1 MKKLVSLVLA
11 LLLVVTAVPMAF
23 AGAADNSLTVIL
35 GAEFSTLDPLALPSS
50 SEINFCTNIFDSLVK
65 VDDDL
70 NIVPC
75 LATEWTVSEDGL
87 TYIFKLREGVKFHN
101 GNDFTAEDVKLSM
114 DRFRDETW
122 MQFASFAV
130 DSCEVVDDYTVQ
142 VNLKYAYGNFL
153 TMLWYCA
160 IIDSDYYASCTAEEF
175 ARNPVG
181 TGAYKF
187 VKWDAAQQ
195 VVLEANDDYW
205 AGAANIKN
213 IVVKFIADNNQAY
226 IAVENG
232 EADFYFNVT
241 ATDFL
246 QAQSAGVLGTDTCR
260 SNYFYFASFNADIIP
275 QEVRQALMYAVD
287 RDVLNVFVNEGT
299 GIIGNMPLVE
309 GQEGYTTDIMTYEY
323 NPEKAKELLAAAGA
337 EGMSLN
343 YYYAENAFN
352 KKLGEALQAMFAQV
366 GVNLELTPVESGT
379 WWATFD
385 TEPYGMSRGGYPME
399 KANTDSCYYDM
410 FHGVNGTFNVAHIK
424 NDEIDAL
431 LDQARVELDPA
442 VRSEIYVKINQI
454 MAEQAYNIPLF
465 YTASFV
471 VYNPALNGVHAISDS
486 NYQYY
491 TFSWN

>member
-11 LLLVVTAVPMAF
+11 LMMLVCAVPAAF

-65 VDDDL
+65 VGEDL
-70 NIVPC
+70 SIQPC
-75 LATEWTVSEDGL
+75 LATEWTVSGDGL
-87 TYIFKLREGVKFHN
+87 TYTFKLREGVKFHN
-101 GNDFTAEDVKLSM
+101 GNDFTAEDVKLSIE
-114 DRFRDETW
+114 RFRDETW

-130 DSCEVVDDYTVQ
+130 DSCEIVDDYTVN
-142 VNLKYAYGNFL
+142 VKLKYAYGNFL
-153 TMLWYCA
+153 TMMWYCA
-160 IIDSDYYASCTAEEF
+160 IIDSDYYASCSADEF

-195 VVLEANDDYW
+195 VVLEANEEYW
-205 AGAANIKN
+205 NGPANIKT
-213 IVVKFIADNNQAY
+213 IVVKFVADNNQAY

-246 QAQSAGVLGTDTCR
+246 QAQQAGVLGTDSCR
-260 SNYFYFASFNADIIP
+260 SNYFYFASFNSDVVP
-275 QEVRQALMYAVD
+275 KDVRQALMYAVD

-309 GQEGYTTDIMTYEY
+309 GQEGYTTDIKTYEY

-337 EGMSLN
+337 EGLSLN

-352 KKLGEALQAMFAQV
+352 KKLGEALQAMFSQV

-410 FHGVNGTFNVAHIK
+410 FHGKNGTFNVAHIK

-442 VRSEIYVKINQI
+442 VRNDIYIKVNQI
-454 MAEQAYNIPLF
+454 LAEEAYNIPLF
-465 YTASFV
+465 YTAAFV
-471 VYNPALNGVHAISDS
+471 IYNPALKGVSAVSDS
-486 NYQYY
+486 NYQYKN
-491 TFSWN
+491 FSW